1 MVELELQCNS
11 ALKESAPKWQEDAIS
26 SYYKTHHDAAIKTPL
41 LTIQLWIQLHTYI
54 HIQGSS
60 LSISS
65 HKSVILQV
73 QSRPLSAMHG
83 GLTQP
88 CLMYILYNYVRPGS
102 LRGPGVFLTGKIFYL
117 CGDRVLVLGYTEYV
131 GGSSGQYSG
140 YRYAS
145 GIPGSPYN
153 PPMTQCHSDATMS
166 YRDWPSTLPV
176 FRISHEYL
184 CVD

>member
-88 CLMYILYNYVRPGS
+88 CLMCILYNYVRPGS
-102 LRGPGVFLTGKIFYL
+102 LRGPGVFFDRQDLLSVRWPCTGTWVY
-117 CGDRVLVLGYTEYV
+117 GVRRRVQWAVL
-131 GGSSGQYSG
+131 
-140 YRYAS
+140 
-145 GIPGSPYN
+145 
-153 PPMTQCHSDATMS
+153 
-166 YRDWPSTLPV
+166 
-176 FRISHEYL
+176 RISL
-184 CVD
+184 CIGNTWVSI